1 MTAIND
7 ITGDAI
13 ATKGTSESYRNNFD
27 AIFRKK
33 PAEYVA
39 PALETLTHQDGC
51 RFWTDEE
58 FCTCGAIES
67 DELRYW
73 KNQAKPQQKL
83 VPESTQDELH
93 WIQLELFP
101 QGDTK

>member
-13 ATKGTSESYRNNFD
+13 ATKGSSESYRNNFD

-33 PAEYVA
+33 
-39 PALETLTHQDGC
+39 
-51 RFWTDEE
+51 EE
-58 FCTCGAIES
+58 PS
-67 DELRYW
+67 
-73 KNQAKPQQKL
+73 KL

-101 QGDTK
+101 QGDLQ

>member
-7 ITGDAI
+7 ITGDSI

-33 PAEYVA
+33 
-39 PALETLTHQDGC
+39 
-51 RFWTDEE
+51 EE
-58 FCTCGAIES
+58 PKVLVPQATE
-67 DELRYW
+67 DELR
-73 KNQAKPQQKL
+73 
-83 VPESTQDELH
+83 